1 MIKSRSAAVRLLAIS
16 FALGALVGGAAMMAA
31 ERGNH
36 RPEVRAGGRQGY
48 LAMLKDELGLSAPQE
63 KAVTAV
69 LDRHEPV
76 MDSIWKTVRPQ
87 FDAERQAARRDI
99 RAVLSPEQVTK
110 FDAMMARRDSAHRAK
125 EDEHGKK

>member
-1 MIKSRSAAVRLLAIS
+1 MIKSRSAAVRLLALA
-16 FALGALVGGAAMMAA
+16 FALGALAGGAAIMVA

-36 RPEVRAGGRQGY
+36 HPEARAGGRQGY
-48 LAMLKDELGLSAPQE
+48 LTMLKDELGLSAGQE
-63 KAVTAV
+63 KAVTDV

-76 MDSIWKTVRPQ
+76 MDSIWRTVRPQ

-99 RAVLSPEQVTK
+99 RAVLTAEQVAK